1 MNIALPLPFSTMVGI
16 LNAYEENGQ
25 LHLTSRHDGDA
36 GIYLAIGKNVMRL
49 PLQEDF
55 QISAVDDKTLS
66 ARHQMTLF
74 GIPFLQIDY
83 HIKRNA

>member
-1 MNIALPLPFSTMVGI
+1 MM
-16 LNAYEENGQ
+16 
-25 LHLTSRHDGDA
+25 
-36 GIYLAIGKNVMRL
+36 L
-49 PLQEDF
+49 PLQEHF

-74 GIPFLQIDY
+74 GMPFLQIDY